1 MQTKSSAGK
10 SNIMGRLVDEIVT
23 NVSGQFRDSVP
34 ALGQTKEQSRE
45 HTEEQ
50 TVKRTHKQTLNRTD
64 NQTDKQSNRRSVER
78 STRQST
84 DQSPG
89 HSKEQSKKLA
99 SEHIQGQSEEQSAR
113 QNFPET
119 HILDAMDRS
128 APPFAHFTERQS
140 VVLAFMINSRNKY
153 VTLDHIAYATGLT
166 FASVRTAIRTLR
178 RYKYILNTG
187 RFRHLKTQC
196 LQYELDEIR
205 CDQFWKEKGVSYDFS
220 KPLTWSGNAL
230 NTPSGM
236 ESFEQAKEQTEEHS
250 KEQSN
255 KQTVNR
261 TENQTLKQTDLLSST
276 VFSKELLLTEITE
289 TFATHPDFAFWIE
302 EKLEPDT
309 VLRWIEEFSDV
320 PVKVE
325 DMLLYLSRCSYDLTT
340 LNKRSSLKN
349 TPVNYFYGCIKRNKT
364 YLPPPGFKS
373 LEERMLEDK
382 RKVVEEMENRVREL
396 QELEEREKQADI
408 EIRFREMMNEGA
420 GELYNTC
427 LNNIPSVFRDSDRSG
442 PGFKTAMK
450 QAFMKIPHM

>member
-1 MQTKSSAGK
+1 MMQTKSSVGK

-23 NVSGQFRDSVP
+23 NVSGQFRSSVP
-34 ALGQTKEQSRE
+34 APEQTKE

-64 NQTDKQSNRRSVER
+64 NQTDKQSNRWSAER
-78 STRQST
+78 STRHST

-89 HSKEQSKKLA
+89 HNKEQSKKLT
-99 SEHIQGQSEEQSAR
+99 SEHIEGPSEEQSAR
-113 QNFPET
+113 HNFPET
-119 HILDAMDRS
+119 HIWDAMDRS

-140 VVLAFMINSRNKY
+140 VVLAFMIYSRNKY
-153 VTLDHIAYATGLT
+153 ITLEYIAYATGLT

-205 CDQFWKEKGVSYDFS
+205 CEQFWKKKGVFYDFS

-230 NTPSGM
+230 NTSSEK
-236 ESFEQAKEQTEEHS
+236 ESIEQTIRQTEQQSE
-250 KEQSN
+250 EQSN

-276 VFSKELLLTEITE
+276 VSSKELLLTEIAE
-289 TFATHPDFAFWIE
+289 TFATHPDFAFWVE

-320 PVKVE
+320 PVKAE

-340 LNKRSSLKN
+340 LNKKSSLKN

-373 LEERMLEDK
+373 FEERILEDK
-382 RKVVEEMENRVREL
+382 RKIVEEMENRVREL
-396 QELEEREKQADI
+396 QALEERERQADI
-408 EIRFREMMNEGA
+408 EIRFRKMMNEGA

-427 LNNIPSVFRDSDRSG
+427 LNNIPSVFRDNDRSG

-450 QAFMKIPHM
+450 QAFMKIPNM